1 MPSRHRQSEVEDS
14 AAPQVTSHS
23 YCRPIIAGTTTAAKV
38 SGAIAAEDVATGY
51 VVTAV
56 EGASFLFVPQY
67 HDFLSIA
74 RYDRA

>member
-23 YCRPIIAGTTTAAKV
+23 YCRLIIAGTTAAKV
-38 SGAIAAEDVATGY
+38 SGAIAAEDVATGD
-51 VVTAV
+51 VVTAAR
-56 EGASFLFVPQY
+56 GASFLFVPQC

>member
-1 MPSRHRQSEVEDS
+1 MPSCHRQSEVEDS

-23 YCRPIIAGTTTAAKV
+23 YCRPIIAGKTTAKV
-38 SGAIAAEDVATGY
+38 SGAIAAEDVATGD

-56 EGASFLFVPQY
+56 RGVSFLFVPQY